1 MTEENQSSAVRK
13 HNNKWRVVDI
23 VVAAIIAVAS
33 GVIFWGWDIVCTA
46 PLALFEAVT
55 PGFEGLLNA
64 FWLFAGPL
72 AAIIVR
78 KPGAAL
84 FAETLAA
91 ALELTMGNQWGVGGS
106 LIVGIVQGLG
116 AEIGLAIFAYKKW
129 DLLSTTISGAL
140 AGVGCGLY
148 YWLTNPAWSALRVS
162 IYLIA
167 SAISGAVL
175 AGAVMYLLQ
184 VAIAK
189 TGVLDFFFATYVA
202 RNAQS
207 PIGFL
212 EWVDTEYNRLELHS
226 RFREEGW
233 ASLIVDKVLHRE

>member
-1 MTEENQSSAVRK
+1 MTEENQSFAVRK

-129 DLLSTTISGAL
+129 DLLWFG
-140 AGVGCGLY
+140 GKNFGD
-148 YWLTNPAWSALRVS
+148 NPRSPAHLQ
-162 IYLIA
+162 A
-167 SAISGAVL
+167 SAAACTTGLPIRLGAR
-175 AGAVMYLLQ
+175 Y
-184 VAIAK
+184 
-189 TGVLDFFFATYVA
+189 
-202 RNAQS
+202 
-207 PIGFL
+207 
-212 EWVDTEYNRLELHS
+212 
-226 RFREEGW
+226 
-233 ASLIVDKVLHRE
+233 ASAST

>member
-84 FAETLAA
+84 FAETL
-91 ALELTMGNQWGVGGS
+91 GGS

-189 TGVLDFFFATYVA
+189 TGVLDRFESGRT
-202 RNAQS
+202 Q
-207 PIGFL
+207 
-212 EWVDTEYNRLELHS
+212 EL
-226 RFREEGW
+226 
-233 ASLIVDKVLHRE
+233 V

>member
-1 MTEENQSSAVRK
+1 MIEEKQSSVVRK

-33 GVIFWGWDIVCTA
+33 GVIFWSWDIVCTA
-46 PLALFEAVT
+46 PLALFGAVT

-106 LIVGIVQGLG
+106 LIVGIMQGFG
-116 AEIGLAIFAYKKW
+116 AEIGFAVFAYRKW
-129 DLLSTTISGAL
+129 DLLSTTIAGAL
-140 AGVGCGLY
+140 AGIGFGLY
-148 YWLTNPAWSALRVS
+148 YWITNPAWSTVRAS
-162 IYLIA
+162 IYLGTSI
-167 SAISGAVL
+167 ISGAVL
-175 AGAVMYLLQ
+175 AGMVMYFLQ

-189 TGVLDFFFATYVA
+189 TGVLDRFESGRT
-202 RNAQS
+202 Q
-207 PIGFL
+207 
-212 EWVDTEYNRLELHS
+212 EL
-226 RFREEGW
+226 
-233 ASLIVDKVLHRE
+233 V

>member
-91 ALELTMGNQWGVGGS
+91 AGHRQDRRARPLRIRSYAGTG
-106 LIVGIVQGLG
+106 LIVRCKQIPHHIKVVRDFLVM
-116 AEIGLAIFAYKKW
+116 AHRMTTAYE
-129 DLLSTTISGAL
+129 TTA
-140 AGVGCGLY
+140 
-148 YWLTNPAWSALRVS
+148 
-162 IYLIA
+162 
-167 SAISGAVL
+167 
-175 AGAVMYLLQ
+175 
-184 VAIAK
+184 
-189 TGVLDFFFATYVA
+189 
-202 RNAQS
+202 
-207 PIGFL
+207 
-212 EWVDTEYNRLELHS
+212 
-226 RFREEGW
+226 
-233 ASLIVDKVLHRE
+233 

>member
-1 MTEENQSSAVRK
+1 MGFALTSGEAPLHFSRSKNVMHVACQREKGTYPMIEEKQSSVVRK

-46 PLALFEAVT
+46 PLALFGAVT

-106 LIVGIVQGLG
+106 LIVGIMQGFG
-116 AEIGLAIFAYKKW
+116 AEIGFAVFAYRKW
-129 DLLSTTISGAL
+129 DLLSTTIAGAL
-140 AGVGCGLY
+140 AGIGCGLY
-148 YWLTNPAWSALRVS
+148 YWITNPAWSTVRAS
-162 IYLIA
+162 IYLGTSI
-167 SAISGAVL
+167 ISGAVL
-175 AGAVMYLLQ
+175 AGMVMYFLQ

-189 TGVLDFFFATYVA
+189 TGVLDRFESGRT
-202 RNAQS
+202 Q
-207 PIGFL
+207 
-212 EWVDTEYNRLELHS
+212 EL
-226 RFREEGW
+226 
-233 ASLIVDKVLHRE
+233 V

>member
-1 MTEENQSSAVRK
+1 M
-13 HNNKWRVVDI
+13 
-23 VVAAIIAVAS
+23 
-33 GVIFWGWDIVCTA
+33 
-46 PLALFEAVT
+46 
-55 PGFEGLLNA
+55 
-64 FWLFAGPL
+64 
-72 AAIIVR
+72 R

-91 ALELTMGNQWGVGGS
+91 FLELTLGNQWGVGGS

-175 AGAVMYLLQ
+175 AGAVMYLLHRQ
-184 VAIAK
+184 DRRARPLRIRSYAG
-189 TGVLDFFFATYVA
+189 TG
-202 RNAQS
+202 
-207 PIGFL
+207 
-212 EWVDTEYNRLELHS
+212 
-226 RFREEGW
+226 
-233 ASLIVDKVLHRE
+233 LIVRCKQIPHHIKVVRDFLVMAHRMTTAYETTA